1 MSEDIKTTELDSLKQ
16 LAENKGI
23 EFHPNIGL
31 DKLKAKIAEHDE
43 KFASKAA
50 EPKMNPKMAQREEAR
65 KEAMKLVRV
74 RIACMDPSKREW
86 QGEWMSVGNSLL
98 GFHTKYVLF
107 DYEYHLSQF
116 MIDNLKDKKFRMSKD
131 VPDGKGGKVSKNFFP
146 AAYNIEIL
154 EPLTKEQ
161 LANLAADQ
169 AKRGA
174 VDK

>member
-1 MSEDIKTTELDSLKQ
+1 MSDDIAMTELDTLKQ

-31 DKLKAKIAEHDE
+31 DKLKTKIAEYD
-43 KFASKAA
+43 KRFAKAIE
-50 EPKMNPKMAQREEAR
+50 EPKRSSKMAAREEAR
-65 KEAMKLVRV
+65 KVAMKLIRV

-86 QGEWMSVGNSLL
+86 QGEWLSVGNSLL

-107 DYEYHLSQF
+107 DHEYHLTQF
-116 MIDNLKDKKFRMSKD
+116 MVDNLKDRKFRMSKD
-131 VPDGKGGKVSKNFFP
+131 IPDGKGGKISKNFFP
-146 AAYNIEIL
+146 NAYNVEIL
-154 EPLTKEQ
+154 TPLDKKQ
-161 LANLAADQ
+161 LAELAADQ